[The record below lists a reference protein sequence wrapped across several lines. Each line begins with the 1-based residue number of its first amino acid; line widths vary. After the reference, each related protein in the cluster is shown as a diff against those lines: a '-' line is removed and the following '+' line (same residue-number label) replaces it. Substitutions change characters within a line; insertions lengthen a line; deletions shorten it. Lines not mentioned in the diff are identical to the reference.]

1 MTKSATELIQPNL
14 FATLSENAV
23 SVELF
28 ENATNNI
35 EHIKLTRWSDL
46 VVVAP
51 ATANIIGKIANG
63 IADDLASTTLMA
75 SNKQIIVV
83 PAMNTEM
90 WNNKAFQRNLKQI
103 KKDGIIVIEP
113 CSGDLA
119 CGESGNGRMKEPEV
133 LFNNIKEYL

>member
-14 FATLSENAV
+14 FATLSGNAV
-23 SVELF
+23 AVELF

-51 ATANIIGKIANG
+51 ATANIIGKMANG
-63 IADDLASTTLMA
+63 IADDLASTTLLA
-75 SNKQIIVV
+75 SDKQVIIA
-83 PAMNTEM
+83 PAMNVEM

-103 KKDGIIVIEP
+103 KKDGVIVIEP
-113 CSGDLA
+113 SSGSLA
-119 CGESGNGRMKEPEV
+119 CGENGKGRMEEPEI